1 MNDADLLLSQLR
13 DRKISRRTFIGRMA
27 ALSATGV
34 ISLPMTSSAL
44 ATTPVK
50 GGHMRFAM
58 GHGSTTDSLD
68 PGKVLNGFLSSTHY
82 AITNTLTEVDAHGVL
97 VPKLAESWGASADA
111 AQWSFKLRKG
121 VEFHDGKSL
130 NAKDIIASI
139 NHHRGDKSKS
149 SAKTIVD
156 PITEIAIDGDR
167 INFVLSS
174 GDADFPFKLSSFNFP
189 IYQANSDGSLN
200 WDSHVGVGGYVLKDF
215 EPGVRATFER
225 NPNYWQDDRA
235 HFASAELLVVSDP
248 TARQTALT
256 TGAVDAIDRVDLKTA
271 SLLKKVPG
279 IVLEEV
285 TSKTHYTF
293 PMNTTVGPLNDR
305 NVRMAL
311 KLAFDREEMLNKILH
326 GYGSIG
332 NDQPISSAYPYFN
345 AELKQRAYDPEKAK
359 FYLKKAGLTKL
370 DIELSAADAAFPGS
384 VDAAVLFGAH
394 AKKAGISIKVKREP
408 NDGYWSNVWM
418 KKPFVACYWPGYPT
432 VDSILTQ
439 AYAAGGSWNDTF
451 WDHAKFNNLLTT
463 ARSELD
469 TSRRGQMY
477 GEMQQILSD
486 EGGVILPFFA
496 NDVFATSDKIGHG
509 DLSSNYEI
517 DGRMYLERWWFKKA

>member
-1 MNDADLLLSQLR
+1 MNDAELLVSQLR
-13 DRKISRRTFIGRMA
+13 DRKISRRAFIGRMA
-27 ALSATGV
+27 ALSAAGL
-34 ISLPMTSSAL
+34 LPLQMTNAAL
-44 ATTPVK
+44 AATPVK

-82 AITNTLTEVDAHGVL
+82 AITNTLTEVDAHGIL

-111 AQWSFKLRKG
+111 TQWSFKLRKG
-121 VEFHDGKSL
+121 VEFHDGKTL
-130 NAKDIIASI
+130 VAKDIIASI
-139 NHHRGDKSKS
+139 NHHRGDQSKS
-149 SAKTIVD
+149 SAKTMVD
-156 PITEIAIDGDR
+156 PIIEIAIDGDR
-167 INFVLSS
+167 IKFILAS

-200 WDSHVGVGGYVLKDF
+200 WGNRVGVGGYVLKEF
-215 EPGVRATFER
+215 NPGVRATFER

-248 TARQTALT
+248 AVRQTALT

-285 TSKTHYTF
+285 AGKTHYTF
-293 PMNTTVGPLNDR
+293 PMHTNTGPFSDR
-305 NVRMAL
+305 NIRMAL
-311 KLAFDREEMLNKILH
+311 KLAFDREEMLNKILY

-345 AELKQRAYDPEKAK
+345 AELDQRAYDPEQAK

-370 DIELSAADAAFPGS
+370 DIELSAADAAFPGA
-384 VDAAVLFGAH
+384 VDAAVLFGEH

-451 WDHAKFNNLLTT
+451 WDNPKFNRLLVA

-469 TSRRGQMY
+469 ASRRGQMY
-477 GEMQQILSD
+477 GEMQQILRD
-486 EGGVILPFFA
+486 EGGLILPFFA

-509 DLSSNYEI
+509 DLSSNYDV
-517 DGRMYLERWWFKKA
+517 DGRMYFERWWFKEA

>member
-1 MNDADLLLSQLR
+1 MNDAELLVSQFR
-13 DRKISRRTFIGRMA
+13 NRKISRRAFLGRMA
-27 ALSATGV
+27 ALSATGFM
-34 ISLPMTSSAL
+34 SLQMTSEAL
-44 ATTPVK
+44 ANTPVR

-58 GHGSTTDSLD
+58 GHGGTTDSLD

-82 AITNTLTEVDAHGVL
+82 AITNTLTEVDANGVL
-97 VPKLAESWGASADA
+97 VPKLAVSWDASPDA
-111 AQWSFKLRKG
+111 TQWTFKLRSG
-121 VEFHDGKSL
+121 VEFHDGKTL
-130 NAKDIIASI
+130 TTDDVIASI
-139 NHHRGDKSKS
+139 NHHRGENSKS
-149 SAKTIVD
+149 SAKTMVD
-156 PITEIAIDGDR
+156 PIVEISTDGDR
-167 INFVLSS
+167 VKFILSG

-200 WDSHVGVGGYVLKDF
+200 WKNRVGVGGYILKDLD
-215 EPGVRATFER
+215 PGVRATFER
-225 NPNYWQDDRA
+225 NPNYWQEDRA
-235 HFASAELLVVSDP
+235 HFSSAELLVVSDP

-271 SLLKKVPG
+271 GLLKQVPG
-279 IVLEEV
+279 IVIEEV
-285 TSKTHYTF
+285 AGKTHYTF
-293 PMNTTVGPLNDR
+293 PMHTNTAPLNDM

-332 NDQPISSAYPYFN
+332 NDQPISAAYPFFN
-345 AELKQRAYDPEKAK
+345 AELEQRAYDPEQAK

-370 DIELSAADAAFPGS
+370 DIELSASDAAFPGA
-384 VDAAVLFGAH
+384 VDAAVLFGEH

-451 WDHAKFNNLLTT
+451 WDNDRFNVLLVA

-477 GEMQQILSD
+477 GEMQQILRD
-486 EGGVILPFFA
+486 DGGLILPFFA
-496 NDVFATSDKIGHG
+496 NDVFATSDKVGHG
-509 DLSSNYEI
+509 DLSSNYDV
-517 DGRMYLERWWFKKA
+517 DGRMFFERWWFKTA